1 MTYTTRGA
9 ERAPPA
15 PLVRVGAGVGVRAR
29 YVRVCSCAPCGQ
41 PGAIDVKFGIFDHIE
56 RREDVGTAQLY
67 GDRLDL
73 MAQAEAAGFYS
84 YHVAQHHHSPLSLA
98 PNQSVLL
105 AAAAA
110 RTSRMRFG
118 PLVYVLPLHQPIR
131 LLEEICMV
139 DQLSNGRLDMGI
151 GPGTGGG
158 TELAMW
164 GENPDDNY
172 ARFEETLDF
181 LRRGLQTEF
190 LTYHG
195 AFIDVVDLWMA
206 LRPVQQPHPPLWWAG
221 SPESAAQRGANL
233 IANGSVEQISR
244 VVPRYL
250 EAWEVARASDP
261 PHLYRPAQPLYGGT
275 RRIFVADT
283 DAEARERGLEAY
295 ASYLSHF
302 AKPSPQGTDAR
313 TGAAGAF
320 NEVVRNSEWFARQQG
335 GEVPRQ
341 TRPDIVATMRVTPE
355 GAIDAEALL
364 VGSPTT
370 IRDYVERYCRDSG
383 ANYFV
388 GSFHWGNLTH
398 AEASKS
404 LRLFSEVAMPG
415 FVER

>member
-1 MTYTTRGA
+1 
-9 ERAPPA
+9 
-15 PLVRVGAGVGVRAR
+15 
-29 YVRVCSCAPCGQ
+29 
-41 PGAIDVKFGIFDHIE
+41 VKFGIFDHIE
-56 RREDVGTAQLY
+56 RRDDVDTAQQY
-67 GDRLDL
+67 EERLRL
-73 MAQAEAAGFYS
+73 MEQAEAAGFYS

-98 PNQSVLL
+98 PNQSVFL
-105 AAAAA
+105 AAAAQ
-110 RTSRMRFG
+110 RTKTMRFG
-118 PLVYVLPLHQPIR
+118 PLVYVLPLHHPVR
-131 LLEEICMV
+131 LLEEVCMV

-172 ARFEETLDF
+172 ERFEETLDF
-181 LRRGLQTEF
+181 LRRGLQTDF

-195 AFIDVVDLWMA
+195 KHIDVVDLWME
-206 LRPVQQPHPPLWWAG
+206 LRPKQQPHPPLWWAG
-221 SPESAAQRGANL
+221 SPESAAQRGANF

-244 VVPRYL
+244 VTQRYL
-250 EAWEVARASDP
+250 DAWEAAKAADP

-283 DAEARERGLEAY
+283 DEEARERGLTAY

-302 AKPSPQGTDAR
+302 AKPSPDGADAR

-320 NEVVRNSEWFARQQG
+320 NEVVRSSAWFVRQQG
-335 GEVPRQ
+335 GEVPQ
-341 TRPDIVATMRVTPE
+341 DARPDTVATMRVTPE
-355 GAIDAEALL
+355 QAIEAEALL
-364 VGSPTT
+364 VGSPST
-370 IRDYVERYCRDSG
+370 IRAYVERYCRDSG

-404 LRLFSEVAMPG
+404 LRLFAEHAMPG
-415 FVER
+415 FVEA